1 MHHVSV
7 IGSRVLVVTGAP
19 GAGKTAIAA
28 HVAARLPAF
37 VVLDMDVLL
46 EPASRLAGVD
56 LRRSDA
62 ASTWPAYNELW
73 VRLAAILAR
82 ARPVLLLGPLVP
94 DEVEQTPSRWMLA
107 AVEWA
112 LLDCS
117 DKTRRERLT
126 ERGYDSAAITNAIT
140 DAAAA
145 RSLGLY
151 VISTDHTA
159 YDRTATKVASWA
171 MHATP

>member
-7 IGSRVLVVTGAP
+7 IGSRVLVVTG
-19 GAGKTAIAA
+19 
-28 HVAARLPAF
+28 
-37 VVLDMDVLL
+37 
-46 EPASRLAGVD
+46 
-56 LRRSDA
+56 
-62 ASTWPAYNELW
+62 
-73 VRLAAILAR
+73 
-82 ARPVLLLGPLVP
+82 
-94 DEVEQTPSRWMLA
+94 
-107 AVEWA
+107 
-112 LLDCS
+112 
-117 DKTRRERLT
+117 LT